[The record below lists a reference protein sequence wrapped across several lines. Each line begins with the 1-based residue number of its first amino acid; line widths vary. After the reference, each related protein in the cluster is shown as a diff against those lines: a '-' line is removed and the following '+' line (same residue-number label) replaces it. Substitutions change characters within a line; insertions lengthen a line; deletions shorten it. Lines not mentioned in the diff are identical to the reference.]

1 MPGVRVD
8 WQTAHPYRITHIRCM
23 SLLLSIVMPAY
34 NEEEVIEVVVKQWTD
49 LLARQFPADETRLIV
64 VNDGSRDRTGAILD
78 EIKGRYPRLVV
89 VHQPNGG
96 HGNAV
101 VNGYRQAVALDS
113 QYVFQTDSDDQF
125 VANDFDR
132 LWEKR
137 NESPFILG
145 YREERFDAPARL
157 VITRILRMS
166 IAAIYGTYIMDSN
179 IPFRLIRGS
188 FLKKLLAQLPTPTP
202 FAPNI
207 FLAVM
212 AKKAG
217 YNTFDLPITHK
228 ERQTGTVS
236 ILKWKLLKVCMQS
249 FKELAQFRFEL
260 GDKVKELRKP
270 EAVAA

>member
-1 MPGVRVD
+1 
-8 WQTAHPYRITHIRCM
+8 M

-34 NEEEVIEVVVKQWTD
+34 NEEEVIETVVKQWTD
-49 LLARQFPADETRLIV
+49 LLTRQFPADNTRLIV
-64 VNDGSRDRTGAILD
+64 VNDGSRDKTGAILD
-78 EIKGRYPRLVV
+78 QIKNRYPKLMV

-113 QYVFQTDSDDQF
+113 EYVFQTDSDDQF
-125 VANDFDR
+125 IADDFGK
-132 LWEKR
+132 LWDKR
-137 NESPFILG
+137 DESPFILG
-145 YREERFDAPARL
+145 YREERYDAPARL
-157 VITRILRMS
+157 LITKILRLS
-166 IAAIYGTYIMDSN
+166 IAFIYGTYIMDSN

-188 FLKKLLAQLPTPTP
+188 FLRKLLAQLPNPTP

-217 YNTFDLPITHK
+217 FNTFDIPITHK
-228 ERQTGTVS
+228 ERLTGTVS
-236 ILKWKLLKVCMQS
+236 ILKWTLLKVCIQS

-260 GDKVKELRKP
+260 GSKVKALKKP
-270 EAVAA
+270 EPVTA

>member
-1 MPGVRVD
+1 
-8 WQTAHPYRITHIRCM
+8 
-23 SLLLSIVMPAY
+23 MPAY
-34 NEEEVIEVVVKQWTD
+34 NEQDCIELVVEQWIG
-49 LLARQFPADETRLIV
+49 LLDREFKTEATRLIV
-64 VNDGSRDRTGAILD
+64 INDGSKDRTGEILD
-78 EIKGRYPRLVV
+78 RIKPNYPKLVV
-89 VHQPNGG
+89 VHQKNGG

-113 QYVFQTDSDDQF
+113 EYVFQTDSDDQF
-125 VANDFDR
+125 VTGDFMK

-137 NESPFILG
+137 HQSPFILG
-145 YREERFDAPARL
+145 YREIRHDAQARL
-157 VITRILRMS
+157 WITRILRGS

-188 FLKKLLAQLPTPTP
+188 FLKQLLAQLPDPTP

-217 YNTFDLPITHK
+217 YDTFDIPITHK
-228 ERQTGTVS
+228 ERLTGTVS

-249 FKELAQFRFEL
+249 FRELAIFRLEL
-260 GDKVKELRKP
+260 GRKVKSLRAP
-270 EAVAA
+270 EPVAI

>member
-1 MPGVRVD
+1 
-8 WQTAHPYRITHIRCM
+8 M

-34 NEEEVIEVVVKQWTD
+34 NEEEVIETVVKQWTD
-49 LLARQFPADETRLIV
+49 LLTRRFPTENTRLIV
-64 VNDGSRDRTGAILD
+64 VNDGSRDKTGAILD
-78 EIKGRYPRLVV
+78 QIKDLYPKLLV

-113 QYVFQTDSDDQF
+113 EFIFQTDSDDQF
-125 VANDFDR
+125 IADDFEK

-137 NESPFILG
+137 SKSPFILG
-145 YREERFDAPARL
+145 YREERYDAPARL
-157 VITRILRMS
+157 LITRILRLS
-166 IAAIYGTYIMDSN
+166 IAFIYGTYIMDSN
-179 IPFRLIRGS
+179 IPFRLIRGT
-188 FLKKLLAQLPTPTP
+188 FLRKLLAQLPDPTP

-217 YNTFDLPITHK
+217 YDTFDIPITHK
-228 ERQTGTVS
+228 ERVTGTVS
-236 ILKWKLLKVCMQS
+236 ILKWKLLKVCIQS

-260 GDKVKELRKP
+260 SSKVKALKKP
-270 EAVAA
+270 EPVVA

>member
-1 MPGVRVD
+1 
-8 WQTAHPYRITHIRCM
+8 M

-34 NEEEVIEVVVKQWTD
+34 NEEEVIDAVVRQWTD
-49 LLARQFPADETRLIV
+49 LLDRLFPADNTRLIV
-64 VNDGSRDRTGAILD
+64 VNDGSRDKTGAILD
-78 EIKGRYPRLVV
+78 SLKATYPKLMV

-101 VNGYRQAVALDS
+101 VNGYRHAVALDS
-113 QYVFQTDSDDQF
+113 TFVFQTDSDDQF
-125 VANDFDR
+125 VTDDFEK
-132 LWEKR
+132 LWLR
-137 NESPFILG
+137 RDASNFILG
-145 YREERFDAPARL
+145 YRQERYDAPARL
-157 VITRILRMS
+157 VITKILRWS
-166 IAAIYGTYIMDSN
+166 IALIYGTYIMDSN

-217 YNTFDLPITHK
+217 NNTFDIPIVHK

-236 ILKWKLLKVCMQS
+236 ILKWKLIKVCMLS
-249 FKELAQFRFEL
+249 FQELAIFRLEL
-260 GDKVKELRKP
+260 GRKVKAINNKQ
-270 EAVAA
+270 VAINN